1 MKVIISFPKYTM
13 KKLIESVYKKYE
25 FALEFEY
32 CLMVKMLLGT
42 LPAVVVLPRLSGIK
56 DPPDK
61 K

>member
-1 MKVIISFPKYTM
+1 M